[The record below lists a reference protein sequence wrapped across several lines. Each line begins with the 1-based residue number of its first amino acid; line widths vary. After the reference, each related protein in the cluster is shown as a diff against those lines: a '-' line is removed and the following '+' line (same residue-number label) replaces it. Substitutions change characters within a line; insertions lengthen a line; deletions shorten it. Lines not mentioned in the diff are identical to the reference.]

1 MCIRIFIRCGMVS
14 IAKCV
19 CLGRA
24 PETTVSNYFFVLFFG
39 PLIPRSDEVVNTA
52 FCLAHSRHTFG
63 FEQHSHPL
71 GACTISSPHS
81 EPSPPGLAAPWWV
94 CSHLPSQSVF
104 LWEGKKGLAH

>member
-1 MCIRIFIRCGMVS
+1 MVS

-63 FEQHSHPL
+63 FE
-71 GACTISSPHS
+71 
-81 EPSPPGLAAPWWV
+81 
-94 CSHLPSQSVF
+94 
-104 LWEGKKGLAH
+104 